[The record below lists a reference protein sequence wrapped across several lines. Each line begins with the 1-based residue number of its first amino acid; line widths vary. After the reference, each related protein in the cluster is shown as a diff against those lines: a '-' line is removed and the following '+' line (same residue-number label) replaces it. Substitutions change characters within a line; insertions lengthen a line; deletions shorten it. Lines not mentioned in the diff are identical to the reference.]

1 MLMSTYF
8 QDFNG
13 IKAHNTIYCKKERHS
28 KVTTLHLIS
37 LLCSELLAKC
47 PIRLNTNREDA
58 LSLRPTE
65 STFSITDY
73 LCLPEFLEVE
83 WKQFGC
89 QKKLYLS
96 EFKISFL
103 LKLELKLPL
112 SYATMDSGC

>member
-1 MLMSTYF
+1 MLMLTYF

-13 IKAHNTIYCKKERHS
+13 IKAHNTIYCKKEWYS
-28 KVTTLHLIS
+28 NVTTLHLIS
-37 LLCSELLAKC
+37 LLCRF
-47 PIRLNTNREDA
+47 PTYREDA

-65 STFSITDY
+65 CTFSITDY
-73 LCLPEFLEVE
+73 LCLPEFLQVE

-89 QKKLYLS
+89 QIKLYLS

-112 SYATMDSGC
+112 SYATIGSGC

>member
-1 MLMSTYF
+1 MLMSTYI

-13 IKAHNTIYCKKERHS
+13 IKAHNTIYCKKEWYS
-28 KVTTLHLIS
+28 NVTTLHLIS

-47 PIRLNTNREDA
+47 PIRLNTYRVDA
-58 LSLRPTE
+58 FSLRP
-65 STFSITDY
+65 FFITDY
-73 LCLPEFLEVE
+73 LCLPEFLQVE

-103 LKLELKLPL
+103 LKLEFKLPL
-112 SYATMDSGC
+112 SYATIGSGC